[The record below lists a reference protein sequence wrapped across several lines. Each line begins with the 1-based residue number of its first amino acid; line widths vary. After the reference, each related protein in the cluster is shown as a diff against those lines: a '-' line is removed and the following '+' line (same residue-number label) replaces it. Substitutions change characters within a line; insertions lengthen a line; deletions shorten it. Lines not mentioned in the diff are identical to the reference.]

1 MATNFPT
8 TLDDSTTIPVEIA
21 STVLATN
28 HVAAHQNIQDAIEA
42 VEAKVGV
49 NSSAV
54 TTTHDYKLS
63 EILTTDKAVG
73 KSATQALTNKT
84 LTSPVITS
92 PVLTVGSDATGDLY
106 YRNAGGL
113 FTRLPI
119 GSATHILNVS
129 SGIPAWRAET
139 ALVDASTTV
148 KGVVEAGT
156 AAEVTA
162 GTATG
167 ATGAVLAVTPDAL
180 ASSTPVFNGSG
191 LTGIVRSK
199 LYITHTD
206 VSPAGDTVENDLL
219 TTSIPANTLSTN
231 NGIKGRLYYDTL
243 QNGSAGTC
251 TIRFK
256 YGATTM
262 VSNAITV
269 VTSGGAFGY
278 IDFYIIGAG
287 TTSAQEGIMEIKS
300 ITANATAYATNQN
313 QLTFINTGTAAQ
325 DSTGVL
331 DLKIT
336 VQFSA
341 NGGTIVMK
349 NAIVEKIY

>member
-1 MATNFPT
+1 MATNY
-8 TLDDSTTIPVEIA
+8 PV
-21 STVLATN
+21 
-28 HVAAHQNIQDAIEA
+28 NIQDLDATRGTDNQKLSSPSHTTHHTTEDDTIEA
-42 VEAKVGV
+42 LQTKVGIDA
-49 NSSAV
+49 SAV

-63 EILTTDKAVG
+63 GVTGSDKAVSKTG
-73 KSATQALTNKT
+73 TETLTNKT
-84 LTSPVITS
+84 LTAPVVTS

-106 YRNAGGL
+106 YRSAGG
-113 FTRLPI
+113 FTRLAI
-119 GSATHILNVS
+119 GSANHILNVTG
-129 SGIPAWRAET
+129 GIPAWRAET
-139 ALVDASTTV
+139 SLADASTTV
-148 KGVVEAGT
+148 KGVVEAAT
-156 AAEVTA
+156 SAEVTA

-206 VSPAGDTVENDLL
+206 VSPAADTVENDLL
-219 TTSIPANTLSTN
+219 TISIPANTLSTN
-231 NGIKGRLYYDTL
+231 NGIKGRLYYNAL
-243 QNGSAGTC
+243 QNSSAGTC

-256 YGATTM
+256 YGSTTI

-269 VTSGGAFGY
+269 VTSGSALGY

-313 QLTFINTGTAAQ
+313 QLTFINTGTAAEV
-325 DSTGVL
+325 STGAL

-341 NGGTIVMK
+341 SSGTIVMK